1 MKISDEI
8 KQQGI
13 FNELQKMYY
22 YRVTEEQYDELTEKY
37 IEALNASMKD
47 IRIVTFTYEE
57 LFSEL

>member
-37 IEALNASMKD
+37 TEALNASMKD
-47 IRIVTFTYEE
+47 IRTVTFTYEE

>member
-1 MKISDEI
+1 
-8 KQQGI
+8 
-13 FNELQKMYY
+13 MYY

-37 IEALNASMKD
+37 TEALNTSMKD